1 MAVDIP
7 KLFNTELPEAL
18 SRNADEAKS
27 INAKYQMNITGAGS
41 WHLDLTSAGPSVTA
55 GEKPADC
62 TITVASEDFQKLYEN
77 PAARDQAGIWAPVR
91 ITGSTPRAAVGCAP
105 AGRPTRPT
113 IISTPAVLNA
123 CRRPPLGMSAPLSL
137 CAPADASRPC
147 DI

>member
-77 PAARDQAGIWAPVR
+77 PAAGMQLFFAGKLKI
-91 ITGSTPRAAVGCAP
+91 
-105 AGRPTRPT
+105 AG
-113 IISTPAVLNA
+113 NQM
-123 CRRPPLGMSAPLSL
+123 LGMKLQKLFSFK
-137 CAPADASRPC
+137 
-147 DI
+147 